1 MLEFN
6 RNQLVLLFVFQV
18 RVHPA
23 VREVVAVYTVDDLA
37 MELVV
42 RLPTN
47 HPLTPMIVEV
57 GKRNAAAA
65 VQWRQW
71 LMQLTMFL
79 THQVNS

>member
-1 MLEFN
+1 M
-6 RNQLVLLFVFQV
+6 FQV
-18 RVHPA
+18 RVHSN
-23 VREVVAVYTVDDLA
+23 VREVVATYTVDDLT

-47 HPLTPMIVEV
+47 HPLTPMVVEI

-65 VQWRQW
+65 VRWRQW

-79 THQVNS
+79 THQVH